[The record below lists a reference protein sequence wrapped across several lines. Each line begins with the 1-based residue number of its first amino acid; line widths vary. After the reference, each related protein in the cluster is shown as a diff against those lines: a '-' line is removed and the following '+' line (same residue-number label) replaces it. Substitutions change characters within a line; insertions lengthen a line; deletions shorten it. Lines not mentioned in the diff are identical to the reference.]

1 MGRRSFPDPHVSKV
15 LSCGPGRFAA
25 AVLYRP
31 YLVPL
36 HFSMVATILVGMLCA
51 HLLCFAAMFLLISK
65 RLHGK
70 KMGLDFFAVGNL
82 LLGLAY
88 VLQLVEGGP
97 AWSVMSVVNHTLTL
111 ASPVA
116 FWLGAM
122 RFFGRPVPL
131 LRPLLV
137 FAAVYSM
144 AQMLVQW
151 SLGPVARYAMLS
163 GVSALMFLLMAGTVV
178 YGVRTFAKDL
188 YGEMVFFA
196 ALIFGICVL
205 NAVKFVKL
213 LSGGLAALQ
222 MDADFQLVF
231 YIYMSFL
238 ATVLPPSIIWLVL
251 RRLTDELRNLAARD
265 PMTQL
270 LNRRGLNDALQ
281 LYFNSRKAVPAHV
294 LMVDVDHFKRINDRY
309 GHQAGDTVL
318 CHVAQVLRHTVRR
331 GDLTGR
337 IGGEEF
343 VAICLDSDVDGVM
356 QLAERLRAAIENQAV
371 AMAGGGQML
380 HCTVTVSVSHH
391 FMGAQGL
398 EAAMQEADAALYRGK
413 AAGRNRVE
421 LAACA
426 QNGLPVQR
434 TDGPSDTTKTAM

>member
-1 MGRRSFPDPHVSKV
+1 
-15 LSCGPGRFAA
+15 
-25 AVLYRP
+25 
-31 YLVPL
+31 
-36 HFSMVATILVGMLCA
+36 
-51 HLLCFAAMFLLISK
+51 
-65 RLHGK
+65 
-70 KMGLDFFAVGNL
+70 
-82 LLGLAY
+82 
-88 VLQLVEGGP
+88 
-97 AWSVMSVVNHTLTL
+97 
-111 ASPVA
+111 
-116 FWLGAM
+116 
-122 RFFGRPVPL
+122 
-131 LRPLLV
+131 
-137 FAAVYSM
+137 
-144 AQMLVQW
+144 
-151 SLGPVARYAMLS
+151 
-163 GVSALMFLLMAGTVV
+163 
-178 YGVRTFAKDL
+178 VRTFAKDL

-222 MDADFQLVF
+222 MDTDFQLVF

-265 PMTQL
+265 PLTQL
-270 LNRRGLNDALQ
+270 LNRRGLGDALQ
-281 LYFNSRKAVPAHV
+281 LYFNSRKAEPAHV

-318 CHVAQVLRHTVRR
+318 CHVAQVLRSTVRR

-356 QLAERLRAAIENQAV
+356 QLAERLRAAIESRAIAV
-371 AMAGGGQML
+371 AGDGEML
-380 HCTVTVSVSHH
+380 HCTVTLGVSHH
-391 FMGAQGL
+391 FMGAQAL
-398 EAAMQEADAALYRGK
+398 EGAMQEADAALYRGK

-426 QNGLPVQR
+426 QEGLPIPPAIGLSR
-434 TDGPSDTTKTAM
+434 ALKTGM